1 MATFCYLFKKSF
13 ICLFILAGL
22 GLHCYEGFSLVA
34 ASGGYSLVAVHGLP
48 ITVISLVTEHRLRA
62 RALIVAACGLTSCS
76 SQARDR
82 LNSCDA
88 QA

>member
-1 MATFCYLFKKSF
+1 MFGVLS
-13 ICLFILAGL
+13 
-22 GLHCYEGFSLVA
+22 LHCCEGFSLVA
-34 ASGGYSLVAVHGLP
+34 ASGSYSLVAVHGLP
-48 ITVISLVTEHRLRA
+48 ITVTSLVTKKRLRA

-82 LNSCDA
+82 LNSSDA